1 MAKEEKKE
9 ISIDEAIENIQNQ
22 LQNYKIMTIK
32 AEGALEVLM
41 QLKAGGVALSFWEV
55 LPDMLRLGI
64 LIATLIH
71 ILIKIVND
79 YNK

>member
-1 MAKEEKKE
+1 MSKTIGLREQVKKGL

-41 QLKAGGVALSFWEV
+41 QLKKDEDG
-55 LPDMLRLGI
+55 
-64 LIATLIH
+64 
-71 ILIKIVND
+71 
-79 YNK
+79 

>member
-1 MAKEEKKE
+1 MAKEEKKQ

-41 QLKAGGVALSFWEV
+41 QLKG
-55 LPDMLRLGI
+55 D
-64 LIATLIH
+64 
-71 ILIKIVND
+71 KD
-79 YNK
+79 DK

>member
-1 MAKEEKKE
+1 MAKKEKKQ

-41 QLKAGGVALSFWEV
+41 QLKKDEDG
-55 LPDMLRLGI
+55 
-64 LIATLIH
+64 
-71 ILIKIVND
+71 
-79 YNK
+79 

>member
-1 MAKEEKKE
+1 MSKEVKEVKEKKQ

-41 QLKAGGVALSFWEV
+41 QLKKDEDG
-55 LPDMLRLGI
+55 
-64 LIATLIH
+64 
-71 ILIKIVND
+71 
-79 YNK
+79 

>member
-41 QLKAGGVALSFWEV
+41 QLKKDEDG
-55 LPDMLRLGI
+55 
-64 LIATLIH
+64 
-71 ILIKIVND
+71 
-79 YNK
+79 

>member
-9 ISIDEAIENIQNQ
+9 VSIDEAIENIQNQ

-41 QLKAGGVALSFWEV
+41 QLKKDKDG
-55 LPDMLRLGI
+55 
-64 LIATLIH
+64 
-71 ILIKIVND
+71 
-79 YNK
+79 